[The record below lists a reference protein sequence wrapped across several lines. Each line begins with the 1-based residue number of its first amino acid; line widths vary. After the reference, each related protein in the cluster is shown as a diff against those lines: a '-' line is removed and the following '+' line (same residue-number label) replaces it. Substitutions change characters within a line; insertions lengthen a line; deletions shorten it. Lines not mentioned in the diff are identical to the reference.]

1 MFADDTNLFIS
12 DGNIGEL
19 FHQMNK
25 ELDNAPTWFKP
36 KKLAI
41 NNDKIKWTIFYVA
54 SKKCFMPTKFPGLF
68 NDGIVLKR
76 EPVIKFLGLRQIL
89 TFQSPLKLM
98 KSAFYLTLKALFI
111 LKIFKFLFWL
121 FGHVEKRLH

>member
-1 MFADDTNLFIS
+1 MFDDDTYLFIS

-54 SKKCFMPTKFPGLF
+54 SKKCFIPTKFPGLF
-68 NDGIVLKR
+68 SDGIALKR
-76 EPVIKFLGLRQIL
+76 GPVIKFLGLFINEKM
-89 TFQSPLKLM
+89 SHG
-98 KSAFYLTLKALFI
+98 KSY
-111 LKIFKFLFWL
+111 
-121 FGHVEKRLH
+121 